1 MDSSILNYAQNITPR
16 SWDLFFSWFS
26 LIGNFELI
34 TFFVIFFLW
43 LYYRNLIKVTY
54 AFFWYGIG
62 LVIELVLKNL
72 WVHPPPPIELNRTIE
87 IFSVP
92 QIPIEAAYSFPSGH
106 AYRATFLAVFA
117 MAYFLRGKNYL
128 CAFASC
134 LLLLIMLFS
143 RVSLAEHWPS
153 DVVGGVIL
161 ALFTSLTIP
170 LVGYKQK
177 H

>member
-106 AYRATFLAVFA
+106 AYRAAFLAIFA
-117 MAYFLRGKNYL
+117 IAYLFKIKKPLWASVP
-128 CAFASC
+128 CA
-134 LLLLIMLFS
+134 LLLVMLFS

-153 DVVGGVIL
+153 DVVGGTIL
-161 ALFTSLTIP
+161 AFLAAGFAIR
-170 LVGYKQK
+170 LVSRKN
-177 H
+177 

>member
-106 AYRATFLAVFA
+106 AYRATFLCVFSTL
-117 MAYFLRGKNYL
+117 YFLRTKNYL

-170 LVGYKQK
+170 LVSYKQK